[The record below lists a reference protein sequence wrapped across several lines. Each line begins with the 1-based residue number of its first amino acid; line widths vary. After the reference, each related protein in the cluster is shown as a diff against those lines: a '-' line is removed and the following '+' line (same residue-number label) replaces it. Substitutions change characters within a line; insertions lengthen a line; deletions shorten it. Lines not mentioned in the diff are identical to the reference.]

1 MGRSKKT
8 AAATGRIS
16 EDLASLKA
24 EFDQWRAT
32 RTTGK
37 RIPPELWAG
46 AVGLAMRHGVHQVA
60 DVLHLDYA
68 GLKRRME
75 LGSSGQQPV
84 APEASAPQFV
94 EMILPTP
101 TPTPMPVPVPPPVP
115 VPVPV
120 SVPMPSQA
128 PTVEPVRAECVVEL
142 VNARGTTMRI
152 ELSGVG
158 VASLSALCNA
168 FCAAA

>member
-46 AVGLAMRHGVHQVA
+46 AVDMATRHGVHLVA
-60 DVLHLDYA
+60 NVLHLDYA

-94 EMILPTP
+94 EMIVPTP
-101 TPTPMPVPVPPPVP
+101 TPT
-115 VPVPV
+115 
-120 SVPMPSQA
+120 PMPSQA

-142 VNARGTTMRI
+142 ANARGTTMRI
-152 ELSGVG
+152 ELRGAG

-168 FCAAA
+168 FCTVA

>member
-37 RIPPELWAG
+37 RIPPELWDG
-46 AVGLAMRHGVHQVA
+46 AVDMAARHGVHLVA
-60 DVLHLDYA
+60 NVLHLDYA

-94 EMILPTP
+94 EMIV
-101 TPTPMPVPVPPPVP
+101 PTPMPMPP
-115 VPVPV
+115 
-120 SVPMPSQA
+120 QA

-142 VNARGTTMRI
+142 ANARGTTMRI
-152 ELSGVG
+152 ELSGAG

>member
-1 MGRSKKT
+1 MARSKKT
-8 AAATGRIS
+8 AAAATGRIS
-16 EDLASLKA
+16 EELASLKA

-46 AVGLAMRHGVHQVA
+46 AVDMATRHGVHQVA

-75 LGSSGQQPV
+75 LGNSGQQPV

-94 EMILPTP
+94 EMIAPTP
-101 TPTPMPVPVPPPVP
+101 TPTPMPL
-115 VPVPV
+115 
-120 SVPMPSQA
+120 QA
-128 PTVEPVRAECVVEL
+128 PTVELVRAECVVEL
-142 VNARGTTMRI
+142 ANARGTTMRI
-152 ELSGVG
+152 ELRGAG

-168 FCAAA
+168 FCTAA

>member
-46 AVGLAMRHGVHQVA
+46 AVDMATRHGVHQVA

-101 TPTPMPVPVPPPVP
+101 TPTPMPVPMPP
-115 VPVPV
+115 
-120 SVPMPSQA
+120 QA
-128 PTVEPVRAECVVEL
+128 PTVELVRAECVVEL
-142 VNARGTTMRI
+142 ANARGTTMRI
-152 ELSGVG
+152 ELRGAG

-168 FCAAA
+168 FCTAA

>member
-46 AVGLAMRHGVHQVA
+46 AVDLATRHGVHHVA

-75 LGSSGQQPV
+75 LGSSGQLPV
-84 APEASAPQFV
+84 APKASATQFV
-94 EMILPTP
+94 EMIVPTPTP
-101 TPTPMPVPVPPPVP
+101 TPTPM
-115 VPVPV
+115 
-120 SVPMPSQA
+120 QA

>member
-32 RTTGK
+32 RATGK

-46 AVGLAMRHGVHQVA
+46 AVDMATRHGVHQVT

-94 EMILPTP
+94 EMIVPTP
-101 TPTPMPVPVPPPVP
+101 TPT
-115 VPVPV
+115 
-120 SVPMPSQA
+120 PMPSQA

-142 VNARGTTMRI
+142 ANARGTTMRI
-152 ELSGVG
+152 ELRGAG

-168 FCAAA
+168 FCTVA

>member
-46 AVGLAMRHGVHQVA
+46 AVDMATRHGLHQVA

-94 EMILPTP
+94 EMIVPTP
-101 TPTPMPVPVPPPVP
+101 TPP
-115 VPVPV
+115 
-120 SVPMPSQA
+120 QA

-142 VNARGTTMRI
+142 ANASGTTMRI
-152 ELSGVG
+152 ELIGAG

>member
-84 APEASAPQFV
+84 APKASAPQFV
-94 EMILPTP
+94 EMIVPA
-101 TPTPMPVPVPPPVP
+101 PTPMP
-115 VPVPV
+115 
-120 SVPMPSQA
+120 MQA

>member
-1 MGRSKKT
+1 MGRAKKT
-8 AAATGRIS
+8 AANGRIS
-16 EDLASLKA
+16 EALSSLKA

-46 AVGLAMRHGVHQVA
+46 AVDLATRHGVHQVA
-60 DVLHLDYA
+60 NVLHLDYA

-75 LGSSGQQPV
+75 LAGSGQQLV

-94 EMILPTP
+94 EMFVPTP
-101 TPTPMPVPVPPPVP
+101 IAP
-115 VPVPV
+115 
-120 SVPMPSQA
+120 QA
-128 PTVEPVRAECVVEL
+128 PAPVVEPVRAECVVEL

-152 ELSGVG
+152 ELSGAG
-158 VASLSALCNA
+158 VASLSVLCNA

>member
-1 MGRSKKT
+1 MGRAKKT
-8 AAATGRIS
+8 AASGRITEHLS
-16 EDLASLKA
+16 SLKA

-37 RIPPELWAG
+37 RIPPQLWAG
-46 AVGLAMRHGVHQVA
+46 AVDLATNLGVHHVA

-75 LGSSGQQPV
+75 LAGSGQQLV

-94 EMILPTP
+94 ELFV
-101 TPTPMPVPVPPPVP
+101 PTPMPPQAPPPV
-115 VPVPV
+115 
-120 SVPMPSQA
+120 
-128 PTVEPVRAECVVEL
+128 VEPVRAECVVEL

-152 ELSGVG
+152 ELSGAG

-168 FCAAA
+168 FYAAT

>member
-46 AVGLAMRHGVHQVA
+46 AVDMATRHGLHQVA

-94 EMILPTP
+94 EMIVPTPMPMPMPMPMP
-101 TPTPMPVPVPPPVP
+101 TPTPMPM
-115 VPVPV
+115 
-120 SVPMPSQA
+120 PMPMPPQA

-142 VNARGTTMRI
+142 ANARGTTMRI
-152 ELSGVG
+152 ELSGAG

>member
-1 MGRSKKT
+1 MGRAKKT
-8 AAATGRIS
+8 AATGRIT
-16 EDLASLKA
+16 EDLSSLKA

-46 AVGLAMRHGVHQVA
+46 AVDMATRHGLHQVA

-94 EMILPTP
+94 EMFV
-101 TPTPMPVPVPPPVP
+101 PTPMPP
-115 VPVPV
+115 
-120 SVPMPSQA
+120 QA
-128 PTVEPVRAECVVEL
+128 PAPAVEPVRAECVVEL

>member
-1 MGRSKKT
+1 MGRAKKM
-8 AAATGRIS
+8 AANGRIT
-16 EDLASLKA
+16 EDLSSLKA
-24 EFDQWRAT
+24 EFDQWRTT

-46 AVGLAMRHGVHQVA
+46 AVDLATRHGVHHVA

-75 LGSSGQQPV
+75 LGGSGQQPV
-84 APEASAPQFV
+84 TLEVSAPQFV
-94 EMILPTP
+94 EMI
-101 TPTPMPVPVPPPVP
+101 
-115 VPVPV
+115 
-120 SVPMPSQA
+120 VPMPPQA
-128 PTVEPVRAECVVEL
+128 PVPAVEPVRAECVVEL
-142 VNARGTTMRI
+142 INARGTTMRI
-152 ELSGVG
+152 ELSGAG

>member
-1 MGRSKKT
+1 MGRAKKT
-8 AAATGRIS
+8 AATGRIG
-16 EDLASLKA
+16 EDLSSLKA

-46 AVGLAMRHGVHQVA
+46 ALDLATRHSVHHVA

-75 LGSSGQQPV
+75 LAGSGQQPV

-94 EMILPTP
+94 EMF
-101 TPTPMPVPVPPPVP
+101 VP
-115 VPVPV
+115 
-120 SVPMPSQA
+120 A
-128 PTVEPVRAECVVEL
+128 PAPAPAVEPMRAECVVEL

-152 ELSGVG
+152 ELSGAG
-158 VASLSALCNA
+158 VASLSVLCNA

>member
-16 EDLASLKA
+16 EALASLKS

-46 AVGLAMRHGVHQVA
+46 AVDLATRQGVHQVA
-60 DVLHLDYA
+60 NVPHLDYA

-75 LGSSGQQPV
+75 LAGSGQQPV
-84 APEASAPQFV
+84 AP
-94 EMILPTP
+94 
-101 TPTPMPVPVPPPVP
+101 
-115 VPVPV
+115 
-120 SVPMPSQA
+120 
-128 PTVEPVRAECVVEL
+128 
-142 VNARGTTMRI
+142 
-152 ELSGVG
+152 
-158 VASLSALCNA
+158 
-168 FCAAA
+168 

>member
-16 EDLASLKA
+16 EDLAWLKA
-24 EFDQWRAT
+24 EFDHWRAT

-46 AVGLAMRHGVHQVA
+46 AVGLATRHGVNQVA
-60 DVLHLDYA
+60 DVLHLEYA
-68 GLKRRME
+68 GLKRRTE
-75 LGSSGQQPV
+75 LAGSGQQPV
-84 APEASAPQFV
+84 TPEASAPQFV
-94 EMILPTP
+94 EMFVPP
-101 TPTPMPVPVPPPVP
+101 QAPAPVP
-115 VPVPV
+115 
-120 SVPMPSQA
+120 A
-128 PTVEPVRAECVVEL
+128 PAVERARAECVVEL

-152 ELSGVG
+152 ELSGAG
-158 VASLSALCNA
+158 VASLSVLCNA